1 MIRVNLY
8 AQMLKLKDKLISH
21 LEKNKSNI
29 YNSLI
34 NQTLRSLLSKIKISI
49 KIVYNQIIINNFKI
63 IRVFNKKIR
72 YMVQVNKS

>member
-1 MIRVNLY
+1 
-8 AQMLKLKDKLISH
+8 MLKLKDKLISH